1 MLLWSSWIAYTNAI
15 VPAHAAYAVSPESQ
29 AIHAGAHSPWAG
41 RFQHLYGRANGWRNP
56 RFAVEELR
64 VESAFI
70 SSMHTFKADALS
82 WEGGGEL
89 IAVGTSDGIEVR
101 PQ

>member
-1 MLLWSSWIAYTNAI
+1 MQLPILLGQGDSSIFM
-15 VPAHAAYAVSPESQ
+15 
-29 AIHAGAHSPWAG
+29 AGG
-41 RFQHLYGRANGWRNP
+41 NGWRNP
-56 RFAVEELR
+56 CFTVEELK